1 MIVDSSF
8 SKLEK
13 FCIKN
18 NFKGYDPFDA
28 LNSNF
33 FIFFRLNKFYLLRL
47 IWLQFFKIFPIN
59 LRTVADVKKDYN
71 SKGLGLFL
79 SSYCNLYKINPKKNY
94 LKKIHFFIN
103 QLNQLEVKGYSGS
116 CWGYNFDWQARAFF
130 QPKNTPTVVASVFI
144 GYSLLDAYEILKDK
158 KLLIKSR
165 SICDFILKDLNRT
178 YDSDGNF
185 CFSYSPLDK
194 TQVYNA
200 SLLGS
205 RLLSRVY
212 FYTKEKNLL
221 QEAKRSVDF
230 CVNKQKIN
238 GAWSY
243 GSLDFHKWIDNFHT
257 GYNIECISE
266 YVKYSGDNSYDKV
279 LKKGLDYYLKN
290 FFTKHGEPK
299 YYNNKLYPIDLHST
313 AQLIL
318 TLSRMDIFS
327 KHKSLIDKVLNW
339 SILNMQD
346 KKGFFY
352 YQKNK
357 FFTNKIPYMRWTQ
370 AWMFFSL
377 TEYLKIQNE
386 S

>member
-1 MIVDSSF
+1 MNYYSIFNKLLKYVENENFRGWDPYDGLSS
-8 SKLEK
+8 KV
-13 FCIKN
+13 
-18 NFKGYDPFDA
+18 FKSLFLDR
-28 LNSNF
+28 F
-33 FIFFRLNKFYLLRL
+33 FIFRL
-47 IWLQFFKIFPIN
+47 IFIQFFKRSPIN
-59 LRTVADVKKDYN
+59 FRKILFVQKGYN
-71 SKGLGLFL
+71 SKGLALFI
-79 SSYCNLYKINPKKNY
+79 SSYCNLYKMNAKKKYYDKIFY
-94 LKKIHFFIN
+94 LIDKLYEN
-103 QLNQLEVKGYSGS
+103 EVKTYSGS

-130 QPKNTPTVVASVFI
+130 QPKNTPTVVASVFA
-144 GYSLLDAYEILKDK
+144 GYSLLDAYDIIKDK
-158 KLLIKSR
+158 NLLKKSR
-165 SICDFILKDLNRT
+165 SICDFILNDLNRT
-178 YDSDGNF
+178 YDKSGNF
-185 CFSYSPLDK
+185 CFSYSPLDS
-194 TQVYNA
+194 TQVFNA
-200 SLLGS
+200 SLLAS

-212 FYTKEKNLL
+212 AHTNEKKLIVAAKKSIAYCVKHQNSDGSWPYGNL
-221 QEAKRSVDF
+221 SH
-230 CVNKQKIN
+230 
-238 GAWSY
+238 
-243 GSLDFHKWIDNFHT
+243 HKWIDNFHT

-318 TLSRMDIFS
+318 TLSRMDIFIE
-327 KHKSLIDKVLNW
+327 HKSLIDRVLNW

>member
-79 SSYCNLYKINPKKNY
+79 SSYCNLYKINPKKKY

-103 QLNQLEVKGYSGS
+103 QLNLLEVKGYSGS

-178 YDSDGNF
+178 YDLDGNF

-212 FYTKEKNLL
+212 FYTKEKNLI

-243 GSLDFHKWIDNFHT
+243 GNLDFHKWIDNFHT

-313 AQLIL
+313 AQLII